1 LAQDNKVAMLHHRNV
16 STRIDHLGKLPR
28 AELRVLWEREFS
40 EKPPA
45 TLGRDILALGIA
57 YARQE
62 RRHGGLAR
70 PFAKELDRL
79 LARVLRED
87 GSDAPKAVTTT
98 LPRTGTVLLREWRG
112 TTHQVTVVDD
122 GFIWNGTIYRSLSSI
137 AHAITGTKWNGPR
150 FFGMRELK
158 RAIPE
163 TRHAG

>member
-1 LAQDNKVAMLHHRNV
+1 L
-16 STRIDHLGKLPR
+16 SR
-28 AELRVLWEREFS
+28 AELRVLWVREFS
-40 EKPPA
+40 EKAPA
-45 TLGRDILALGIA
+45 TLGRDILTLGIA

-62 RRHGGLAR
+62 RRHGGLAK

-87 GSDAPKAVTTT
+87 GSDASNAVTTT

-112 TTHQVTVVDD
+112 TTNQVTVVDD
-122 GFIWNGTIYRSLSSI
+122 GFIWNGTTYRSLSRI

-158 RAIPE
+158 RPVPE